1 MSHADEI
8 DHLVDQ
14 LETGDQQ
21 PLADL
26 FSRYRERLWKMV
38 YYRMD
43 HRLQGRVSPSDVLQD
58 AYVDALERAPHYLE
72 RRASMSFFVWLR
84 LIVKQRLVTV
94 HRRHLGAQKR
104 DARQEVALDYGAGS
118 SAASFSLASQ
128 LAASLTS
135 PSQVLARAEMLSHI
149 EDALERI
156 EPIDCEILAL
166 RHLEELGNDEAAEI
180 LGLKKAAASN
190 RYVRALRRLRE
201 ALANIP
207 GYEDHDAEESTQ

>member
-1 MSHADEI
+1 
-8 DHLVDQ
+8 
-14 LETGDQQ
+14 
-21 PLADL
+21 
-26 FSRYRERLWKMV
+26 
-38 YYRMD
+38 
-43 HRLQGRVSPSDVLQD
+43 
-58 AYVDALERAPHYLE
+58 
-72 RRASMSFFVWLR
+72 
-84 LIVKQRLVTV
+84 
-94 HRRHLGAQKR
+94 
-104 DARQEVALDYGAGS
+104 
-118 SAASFSLASQ
+118 
-128 LAASLTS
+128 
-135 PSQVLARAEMLSHI
+135 MLSHI